1 MKSTKAAIRYAK
13 ALLEMSIEQKVI
25 DLVSFDM
32 TRILN
37 VAESSRDFISFLNSP
52 IIKTDKKIAVISKLF
67 VNLHPLTAGF
77 IALIVKNGRSQM
89 LPNIAAGYTSLL
101 ESHRGIVSG
110 SITSAVA
117 LDAQSRKK
125 IMDKLAATFKGELQL
140 TEKIDPALIGGF
152 IITIGDNQ
160 IDASVSS
167 KIKNL
172 RQELT
177 K

>member
-1 MKSTKAAIRYAK
+1 MKSTKAGIRYAK
-13 ALLEMSIEQKVI
+13 ALLEMAIEQKVI
-25 DLVSFDM
+25 DLVSLDM
-32 TRILN
+32 ARILG
-37 VAESSRDFISFLNSP
+37 VADSSPDFISFLNSP
-52 IIKTDKKIAVISKLF
+52 IIKSDKKIAVISKIF
-67 VNLHPLTAGF
+67 VDLQPLTARF
-77 IALIVKNGRSQM
+77 VALIVMNGRSEM
-89 LPNIAAGYTSLL
+89 LPNIASGYSSLL

-110 SITSAVA
+110 NITSAVA

-125 IMDKLAATFKGELQL
+125 IMDKLAKTFTGELQL
-140 TEKIDPALIGGF
+140 TEKIDPSLIGGF

>member
-32 TRILN
+32 TRILD

-52 IIKTDKKIAVISKLF
+52 IIKTDKKISVISKLF

-89 LPNIAAGYTSLL
+89 LPNIAAGYSSLL
-101 ESHRGIVSG
+101 ESHRGIISG

-125 IMDKLAATFKGELQL
+125 IMDKLAATFTGELQL

>member
-32 TRILN
+32 TRILD

-52 IIKTDKKIAVISKLF
+52 IIKTDKKISVISKLF

-89 LPNIAAGYTSLL
+89 LPNIAAGYSSLL

-125 IMDKLAATFKGELQL
+125 IMDKLKH
-140 TEKIDPALIGGF
+140 KHS
-152 IITIGDNQ
+152 IT
-160 IDASVSS
+160 
-167 KIKNL
+167 
-172 RQELT
+172 
-177 K
+177 

>member
-77 IALIVKNGRSQM
+77 S
-89 LPNIAAGYTSLL
+89 
-101 ESHRGIVSG
+101 
-110 SITSAVA
+110 
-117 LDAQSRKK
+117 
-125 IMDKLAATFKGELQL
+125 
-140 TEKIDPALIGGF
+140 
-152 IITIGDNQ
+152 
-160 IDASVSS
+160 
-167 KIKNL
+167 
-172 RQELT
+172 
-177 K
+177 

>member
-89 LPNIAAGYTSLL
+89 LPNIAAGYSSLL

-117 LDAQSRKK
+117 LDVQSRKK
-125 IMDKLAATFKGELQL
+125 IMEKLAKTFTGELQL